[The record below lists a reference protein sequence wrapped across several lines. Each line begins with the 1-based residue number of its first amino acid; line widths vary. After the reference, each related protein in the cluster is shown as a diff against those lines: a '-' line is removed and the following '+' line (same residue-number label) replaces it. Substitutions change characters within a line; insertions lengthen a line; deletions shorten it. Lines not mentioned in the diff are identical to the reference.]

1 MSKDGILDWKHAIQ
15 RAAHYVRFL
24 DDLEASLAK
33 AGDVLYL
40 RAGDASDG
48 QGFLSPN
55 GQEHPD
61 TVSLKLRVLEWLSEG
76 VLQDLRPDAAQEALL
91 THDGRPVYVFA
102 DHLTGDLW
110 WVEINPL
117 SSSEGDGEESS
128 DQEDAVPGIAYI
140 RGSRH
145 HLPQ

>member
-1 MSKDGILDWKHAIQ
+1 MSKDGILDWKQTIQ

-24 DDLEASLAK
+24 ENLEASLAK

-40 RAGDASDG
+40 RAGDAGDG
-48 QGFLSPN
+48 QVFLSPN

-91 THDGRPVYVFA
+91 MHDGRPVYVFA

-128 DQEDAVPGIAYI
+128 DQEDALPGIAYI
-140 RGSRH
+140 RDSRH

>member
-24 DDLEASLAK
+24 ENLEASLAE
-33 AGDVLYL
+33 
-40 RAGDASDG
+40 AGDALYLHAGDAGDG
-48 QGFLSPN
+48 QGFLSPDD
-55 GQEHPD
+55 QEHPD
-61 TVSLKLRVLEWLSEG
+61 TVSLKLGVLQWLSEG

-91 THDGRPVYVFA
+91 MHDGRPVYVFA
-102 DHLTGDLW
+102 NHLTRDLW

-117 SSSEGDGEESS
+117 SSLEGDGEESS

-145 HLPQ
+145 HLLQ